1 MKIDQAERIL
11 DAAAELF
18 ADHGVNAV
26 GMGEIARAAG
36 CSRATVYRYFEDRH
50 ALHLAFVRREARRIG
65 VRVSVETAPLRDPT
79 DRLTGAILTAVRL
92 VREAPALLAWFG
104 SADVA
109 TTAALAQSDEVIESL
124 GFRAVG
130 DHETAQWLVRV
141 IVSLLIVPGRDDAD
155 EWAMVQRYVAPVIL
169 DTR

>member
-1 MKIDQAERIL
+1 
-11 DAAAELF
+11 
-18 ADHGVNAV
+18 
-26 GMGEIARAAG
+26 
-36 CSRATVYRYFEDRH
+36 
-50 ALHLAFVRREARRIG
+50 
-65 VRVSVETAPLRDPT
+65 
-79 DRLTGAILTAVRL
+79 
-92 VREAPALLAWFG
+92 REAPALLAWFG

-109 TTAALAQSDEVIESL
+109 TTVALAQSDEVIESL